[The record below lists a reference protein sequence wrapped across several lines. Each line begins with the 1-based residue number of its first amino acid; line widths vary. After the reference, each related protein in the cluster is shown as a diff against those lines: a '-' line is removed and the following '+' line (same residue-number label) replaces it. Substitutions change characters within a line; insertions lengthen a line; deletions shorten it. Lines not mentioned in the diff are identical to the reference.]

1 MKTKIAIAAM
11 ALAMFFCTSGALHA
25 QDTPAAAPPPDKPE
39 SSSTIAN
46 PTRVRIGGNV
56 QMAKMIRKVQPKY
69 PQEAKE
75 RHITGTVVLQA
86 VIAKDGT
93 VRELQF
99 VSGPP
104 ELMHSAMDAVRK
116 WRYQPTKW
124 KGQPVEVDTTISVVY
139 TLGG

>member
-1 MKTKIAIAAM
+1 MKTKIAVAAI
-11 ALAMFFCTSGALHA
+11 ALAMLFCASRALYA
-25 QDTPAAAPPPDKPE
+25 QDTPAPAPPPDNPE
-39 SSSTIAN
+39 GSATIAN

-56 QMAKMIRKVQPKY
+56 QIAKMIRQVQPKY
-69 PQEAKE
+69 PKEAKE
-75 RHITGTVVLQA
+75 KHITGTVVLHA

-104 ELMHSAMDAVRK
+104 ELMHSATDAVRK
-116 WRYQPTKW
+116 WRYQPTEW